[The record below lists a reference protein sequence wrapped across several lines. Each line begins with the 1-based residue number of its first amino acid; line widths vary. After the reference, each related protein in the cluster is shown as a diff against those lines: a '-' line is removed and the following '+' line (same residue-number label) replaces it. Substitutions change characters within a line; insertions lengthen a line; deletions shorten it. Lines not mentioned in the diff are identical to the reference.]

1 MDIFCCWLFETNL
14 QLAWILKV
22 LRKIVVI
29 FVSFD
34 NCCMNIRI
42 ESCNILVAS
51 TTHGERNT
59 WYSVNGY
66 CVFHTYCI
74 SFSCFDKSKIID
86 LLNIGVRASCH
97 RLNTI
102 ETAQRYRCKF
112 VLSCQLQHL
121 NMFVQC
127 TELDWVGWISYCYVW
142 FLYHLSGFDHL
153 EGWICYVHN
162 FSLNCDLKRNYFMQ
176 EITYK
181 LLYNHE
187 LVCWTRRVVCVVRWY
202 ILLKNYWAYLY
213 QIWYVAFVGEG
224 DPAL

>member
-1 MDIFCCWLFETNL
+1 MRNGHFLLLTIWNKFTMGLNFEGFAQECCYFCLIWQLLHFIVWTLGLKAATSLL
-14 QLAWILKV
+14 QALHM
-22 LRKIVVI
+22 
-29 FVSFD
+29 VSGTHD
-34 NCCMNIRI
+34 T
-42 ESCNILVAS
+42 AS
-51 TTHGERNT
+51 MVWH
-59 WYSVNGY
+59 SV
-66 CVFHTYCI
+66 FQTYCI

-97 RLNTI
+97 RLNTT

-121 NMFVQC
+121 NMFVPC

-187 LVCWTRRVVCVVRWY
+187 LVCLLYWFSYHMIKGQGQTT
-202 ILLKNYWAYLY
+202 ILSPLLSS
-213 QIWYVAFVGEG
+213 
-224 DPAL
+224 